1 MQQAWRVSLLYCM
14 VVSSLQVK
22 LPEEERRAAST
33 QTLKRI
39 NLDLLVYPLA
49 RCNDGSGGAYYFAPA
64 SSRGGAMARTDM
76 WLVFL
81 MGGGWCWDETSC
93 ASRYSTS
100 PSLMSSKQFPEER
113 EVDGILSAD
122 PTISPLAT
130 ANKVYVPYCSSDA
143 YVGDAQASDATYGW
157 HFRGQELIRATL
169 KEISRA
175 HGLSKGHTLI
185 FGGCSA
191 GGRGAMFNLE
201 YLPEFIPQG
210 VKIAGFFDSP
220 MWVDMEP
227 LDAGAVSF
235 QTQTAAVFKMT
246 NAQSRMGTRCASIYT
261 KESEQ
266 FKCLFGE
273 YRAPTIDLPF
283 LVAASQYDSFQ
294 IRSNTGV
301 SPPYDA
307 DQLAYVERFRQRVQQ
322 AMMRLNVSHVA
333 SFAYSCYGH
342 CISEGKTF
350 WTQQVTIGGTKKSLY
365 DVTSE
370 WMRKQLEG
378 EQVIDKCGGFDCG
391 CSCNSSLLNDHGYQ
405 AVCKTGGGG

>member
-1 MQQAWRVSLLYCM
+1 MAGISAGKSTWR
-14 VVSSLQVK
+14 
-22 LPEEERRAAST
+22 
-33 QTLKRI
+33 
-39 NLDLLVYPLA
+39 
-49 RCNDGSGGAYYFAPA
+49 
-64 SSRGGAMARTDM
+64 SR
-76 WLVFL
+76 
-81 MGGGWCWDETSC
+81 
-93 ASRYSTS
+93 
-100 PSLMSSKQFPEER
+100 
-113 EVDGILSAD
+113 
-122 PTISPLAT
+122 
-130 ANKVYVPYCSSDA
+130 
-143 YVGDAQASDATYGW
+143 
-157 HFRGQELIRATL
+157 QELIRATL

-283 LVAASQYDSFQ
+283 LVAASHFQ

-350 WTQQVTIGGTKKSLY
+350 WTQQVATNH
-365 DVTSE
+365 
-370 WMRKQLEG
+370 RRHQLNL
-378 EQVIDKCGGFDCG
+378 
-391 CSCNSSLLNDHGYQ
+391 S
-405 AVCKTGGGG
+405 